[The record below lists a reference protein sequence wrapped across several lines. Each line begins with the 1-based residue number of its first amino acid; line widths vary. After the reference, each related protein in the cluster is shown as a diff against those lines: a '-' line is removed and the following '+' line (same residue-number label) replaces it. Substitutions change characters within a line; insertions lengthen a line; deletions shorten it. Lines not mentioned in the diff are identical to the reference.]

1 MSQLKWLVPEL
12 GDTTSRLSL
21 VFELKELNML
31 KTLTIAA
38 LTLAIAIPA
47 AMAGSPVTHGQ
58 AKNIQAALNGQDCY
72 GGEMEAE
79 SKGKVAFEVDDAVC
93 RDGEYDFK
101 LDKDFNILS
110 RSKQS
115 G

>member
-1 MSQLKWLVPEL
+1 M
-12 GDTTSRLSL
+12 
-21 VFELKELNML
+21 

-38 LTLAIAIPA
+38 LALVIAASA
-47 AMAGSPVTHGQ
+47 AMAGGPVTHEQ
-58 AKNIQAALNGQDCY
+58 AKSIQAALNGQDCY

-79 SKGKVAFEVDDAVC
+79 SNGKAAFEIDNAVC

-110 RSKQS
+110 RSK
-115 G
+115 